1 MTKIEGPLLNV
12 GTFITLLNSLASLDI
27 LFDGKHDEQSET
39 DSEGTQQME
48 LNESSK
54 GPFLCNYMSCNDF
67 IDVFVNSFYSFDI
80 FDK

>member
-39 DSEGTQQME
+39 DSEGTD
-48 LNESSK
+48 
-54 GPFLCNYMSCNDF
+54 G
-67 IDVFVNSFYSFDI
+67 VG
-80 FDK
+80 